1 MDKINTFKAMLPFIP
16 ARYRRPLI
24 LYIHLEEMMNIMTSL
39 QLCLKTP
46 ITDYGNST
54 ADPSELLGML
64 KQNMSEQDSQML
76 NMLSN
81 MNNMSPMF
89 SAMNAMGGMG
99 DGKNPSSDNITGDND
114 FSEDIDNLFKDFIDE
129 TQK

>member
-1 MDKINTFKAMLPFIP
+1 
-16 ARYRRPLI
+16 
-24 LYIHLEEMMNIMTSL
+24 
-39 QLCLKTP
+39 
-46 ITDYGNST
+46 
-54 ADPSELLGML
+54 
-64 KQNMSEQDSQML
+64 ML

-81 MNNMSPMF
+81 MNNMSAMF